1 MASAAS
7 AQAAAVEVGGVEFAA
22 AGPSDRL
29 SGPLSLWSMPQKRW
43 TSEAKL
49 ASLGRVP
56 ILNLILT
63 RWQGNWQLCMW
74 SATSMLLA

>member
-29 SGPLSLWSMPQKRW
+29 SGPL
-43 TSEAKL
+43 
-49 ASLGRVP
+49 
-56 ILNLILT
+56 
-63 RWQGNWQLCMW
+63 
-74 SATSMLLA
+74 